1 MRRVRRR
8 CAPVRLLAA
17 TLALA
22 AVLPAGVPAAVDVD
36 PTVGRALD
44 RLYNFDF
51 EAAHEALDG
60 HVREQP
66 DDPIGYAIRG
76 AVYLFY
82 ELDRLG
88 ILATEFFRDDE
99 KIIDRKRLQPDP
111 EIYASFVEVLDRAET
126 LALARLE
133 ESPDDTTALFALC
146 LKEGLVS
153 DYKAL
158 IEKRGLKSLR
168 YARTASLH
176 AIRLLELEPRFYDA
190 YLATGITEYLIGSLP
205 FFIRWF
211 VRFEG
216 VEGDKDVAFDELQ
229 MVADEGRYLGPFAKI
244 LLSVMSLREGR
255 PEQARLLLDD
265 LTTRFPENP
274 LLRRELNRLNQELST
289 PGR

>member
-1 MRRVRRR
+1 MRPARRSGR
-8 CAPVRLLAA
+8 ILIRAA
-17 TLALA
+17 ALVVA
-22 AVLPAGVPAAVDVD
+22 AALPAAAAAAVDVD
-36 PTVGRALD
+36 PAVDRALD

-51 EAAHEALDG
+51 EAAHRALDG
-60 HVREQP
+60 HVLEQP

-76 AVYLFY
+76 AIYLFY

-99 KIIDRKRLQPDP
+99 KIVDRKKLQPDP
-111 EIYASFVEVLDRAET
+111 EVYADFVEVLDRAET
-126 LALARLE
+126 LALERLE

-146 LKEGLVS
+146 LKEGLIS

-158 IEKRGLKSLR
+158 IEKRGLRSLR

-216 VEGDKDVAFDELQ
+216 VEGDKEVAFDELE
-229 MVADEGRYLGPFAKI
+229 MVASEGRYLGPFAKI
-244 LLSVMSLREGR
+244 LLSIMSLREGR
-255 PEQARLLLDD
+255 PEHARLLLDD
-265 LTTRFPENP
+265 LTESYPENP
-274 LLRRELNRLNQELST
+274 LLRRELNRLNRELET
-289 PGR
+289 AGR